1 MLVYLFHEFNDGFF
15 GDINHALV
23 GSLFNS
29 PFISLDLKDVRLF
42 FIDCES
48 DLLNGR
54 IVPLLSQYYAF

>member
-23 GSLFNS
+23 GSLFNR

-42 FIDCES
+42 LFIVRVTY
-48 DLLNGR
+48 LT
-54 IVPLLSQYYAF
+54 VV